1 MKEYPQKKCTNCDK
15 KETSWCVCK
24 QCRKNAQIVKQLIKG
39 TKKMDTWQRK
49 ATGKL
54 KDYPYIDIRTVVK
67 ELKSMVKT
75 KK

>member
-1 MKEYPQKKCTNCDK
+1 MKEIPQKDCTNCTK
-15 KETSWCVCK
+15 GVTHWCVCK
-24 QCRKNAQIVKQLIKG
+24 KCRKNAQIVKQLIKG

-49 ATGKL
+49 ATEKL
-54 KDYPYIDIRTVVK
+54 KDYPYIDIRIVVK